1 MKLRLIVL
9 TTMVNLTIP
18 LIILTLSLVI
28 RRIINELMVIKHI
41 KYVIKLVI
49 KHIKHVIK
57 LVIKHIKRVIK
68 LVIKQLV
75 IKQLNEQ
82 QLIIFK
88 LVDIKHVI
96 QLFLKQHIQLLVH

>member
-18 LIILTLSLVI
+18 LIILTPTLVI

-41 KYVIKLVI
+41 K
-49 KHIKHVIK
+49 HVIK
-57 LVIKHIKRVIK
+57 LVIK
-68 LVIKQLV
+68 QMV

>member
-1 MKLRLIVL
+1 MKLKLIVL
-9 TTMVNLTIP
+9 TTMVNLIIP
-18 LIILTLSLVI
+18 LIILTPTLVI

-41 KYVIKLVI
+41 K
-49 KHIKHVIK
+49 H
-57 LVIKHIKRVIK
+57 VIK

-96 QLFLKQHIQLLVH
+96 QLFLKRHIQLLVH

>member
-18 LIILTLSLVI
+18 LIILTSSLVI

-41 KYVIKLVI
+41 KHVIKLVI
-49 KHIKHVIK
+49 KHIKHVI
-57 LVIKHIKRVIK
+57 R

-88 LVDIKHVI
+88 LVNIKHVI

>member
-18 LIILTLSLVI
+18 LIILTSSLVI
-28 RRIINELMVIKHI
+28 RQIINELMVIKHI
-41 KYVIKLVI
+41 K
-49 KHIKHVIK
+49 H
-57 LVIKHIKRVIK
+57 VIK

-88 LVDIKHVI
+88 LVNIKHVI

>member
-18 LIILTLSLVI
+18 LIILTSSLVI
-28 RRIINELMVIKHI
+28 RQIINELM
-41 KYVIKLVI
+41 VI

-57 LVIKHIKRVIK
+57 LVIKHIKHVIK

>member
-18 LIILTLSLVI
+18 LIILTSSLVI
-28 RRIINELMVIKHI
+28 RQIINELM
-41 KYVIKLVI
+41 VI

-57 LVIKHIKRVIK
+57 LVIKHIKHVIK
-68 LVIKQLV
+68 LAIKQLV

-88 LVDIKHVI
+88 LVNIKHVI

>member
-18 LIILTLSLVI
+18 LIILTSSLVI
-28 RRIINELMVIKHI
+28 RQIINELM
-41 KYVIKLVI
+41 VI

-57 LVIKHIKRVIK
+57 LVIKHIKHVIK

-88 LVDIKHVI
+88 LVNIKHVI

>member
-18 LIILTLSLVI
+18 LIILTPTLVI
-28 RRIINELMVIKHI
+28 KRIINELMVIKHI
-41 KYVIKLVI
+41 K
-49 KHIKHVIK
+49 H
-57 LVIKHIKRVIK
+57 VIK

-88 LVDIKHVI
+88 LVNIKHVI

>member
-18 LIILTLSLVI
+18 LIILTPTLVI

-41 KYVIKLVI
+41 K
-49 KHIKHVIK
+49 HVIK
-57 LVIKHIKRVIK
+57 LG
-68 LVIKQLV
+68 IKQFV